1 MIEDVMEELG
11 VLEKKLRDTALKN
24 YSAYMYSQQLK
35 NFSNDDFLKAY
46 HSLSDNPSRRYIYGE
61 EVTDNPIT
69 VMDFTIVLP
78 ENQSD
83 KKPYIYLQKDTNK
96 FLVYMGDSAVGN
108 AKRVINYLKRFDKIY
123 KELQENIAAMEK
135 RKKDITE
142 NLQNNS
148 NTYNTRLAKCL
159 EEKEE
164 IMHLITEHMG
174 EDV

>member
-1 MIEDVMEELG
+1 
-11 VLEKKLRDTALKN
+11 
-24 YSAYMYSQQLK
+24 MYSQQLK

-46 HSLSDNPSRRYIYGE
+46 HSLSDNLSRRYIYGE

-108 AKRVINYLKRFDKIY
+108 AKRVINYLKRFDKVY
-123 KELQENIAAMEK
+123 KELQENVTAMEK

-142 NLQNNS
+142 ILQNNPDV
-148 NTYNTRLAKCL
+148 YNIRLAKCL

-164 IMHLITEHMG
+164 IMHLITRNMDDEFLC
-174 EDV
+174 

>member
-1 MIEDVMEELG
+1 MKKQVVFSFDDARADTYTNAYPI
-11 VLEKKLRDTALKN
+11 LEKYGFSFTLNVTSDFVLHPKQYHCFTSSNNMSMTVEQLIECQKNGIEIACHGHTHQNTA
-24 YSAYMYSQQLK
+24 
-35 NFSNDDFLKAY
+35 
-46 HSLSDNPSRRYIYGE
+46 
-61 EVTDNPIT
+61 TD
-69 VMDFTIVLP
+69 VL
-78 ENQSD
+78 D
-83 KKPYIYLQKDTNK
+83 
-96 FLVYMGDSAVGN
+96 
-108 AKRVINYLKRFDKIY
+108 
-123 KELQENIAAMEK
+123 NIAAMEK